1 MNADHALVFD
11 NEAAQ
16 ALVDPRHPKHR
27 GVMGFVAAH
36 ATRARRQRT
45 GLALLLPTVVRV
57 EAGLD
62 RRATTTTALGRLR
75 VRDVVLDSGRADR
88 AVGLRRLAPG
98 SLVDACVAEAAA
110 SEAASVTV
118 LTADLTD
125 LPALLAAASSSSQV
139 HRV

>member
-1 MNADHALVFD
+1 MSTDHVLVFD

-16 ALVDPRHPKHR
+16 ALVDLRHRKHR
-27 GVMGFVAAH
+27 AVMKFVTAH
-36 ATRARRQRT
+36 GIRAGRQRT

-88 AVGLRRLAPG
+88 AVALRRVAPG
-98 SLVDACVAEAAA
+98 SVVDACVAEVAAA
-110 SEAASVTV
+110 QEGTVTV

-125 LPALLAAASSSSQV
+125 IPALLAAVSSSARV